1 MKLLWLLAELRTPF
15 LDKLFLLITEL
26 GGELSFIAVAV
37 IVFWCFSKK
46 NGYLLLSVG
55 FLGMVMNQFL
65 KISFKVLRPWDL
77 DPHFEAVPEAVP
89 DAGGFSFP
97 SGHTQN
103 SVGIFGTLATIT
115 KKWWVRAICL
125 SLCVIV
131 PFSRMYLGVH
141 TPLDV
146 GFSFFF
152 AIIVIYITRMI
163 FELAYSSAKGM
174 FIFLSSMGAIA
185 VLFLVYVEFI
195 FDPTTLA
202 ESQIHNYVSAQKN
215 AYMIL
220 GALIGVIISFPIERF
235 LIKFDEKGKWYT
247 QILKVTI
254 GLLLVLGLLNGLKL
268 PLNAILP
275 ENTIARAVRYGI
287 VVVFVIAVYP
297 ISFKWFRRLVDAIE
311 KRRVAKKYS
320 KDK

>member
-1 MKLLWLLAELRTPF
+1 
-15 LDKLFLLITEL
+15 
-26 GGELSFIAVAV
+26 
-37 IVFWCFSKK
+37 
-46 NGYLLLSVG
+46 
-55 FLGMVMNQFL
+55 
-65 KISFKVLRPWDL
+65 
-77 DPHFEAVPEAVP
+77 P

-163 FELAYSSAKGM
+163 FELAYSSTRGM
-174 FIFLSSMGAIA
+174 FIFLSSMGVIA

-202 ESQIHNYVSAQKN
+202 ESQMHNYVSAQKN

-297 ISFKWFRRLVDAIE
+297 ISFKWFRRLEDAIE
-311 KRRVAKKYS
+311 KRRIAKKYS

>member
-1 MKLLWLLAELRTPF
+1 
-15 LDKLFLLITEL
+15 
-26 GGELSFIAVAV
+26 
-37 IVFWCFSKK
+37 
-46 NGYLLLSVG
+46 
-55 FLGMVMNQFL
+55 
-65 KISFKVLRPWDL
+65 
-77 DPHFEAVPEAVP
+77 
-89 DAGGFSFP
+89 
-97 SGHTQN
+97 
-103 SVGIFGTLATIT
+103 
-115 KKWWVRAICL
+115 
-125 SLCVIV
+125 
-131 PFSRMYLGVH
+131 
-141 TPLDV
+141 
-146 GFSFFF
+146 
-152 AIIVIYITRMI
+152 MI

-174 FIFLSSMGAIA
+174 FIFLSSMGVIA

-195 FDPTTLA
+195 FDPSTLA
-202 ESQIHNYVSAQKN
+202 ESQMHNYVSAQKN

-275 ENTIARAVRYGI
+275 ENTIARSVRYGI

-297 ISFKWFRRLVDAIE
+297 ISFKWFRRLEDAIE
-311 KRRVAKKYS
+311 KRRIAKKYS